1 MPKRLFMKA
10 FAAVPKNRFTKAFA
24 AVLLAASGALVFG
37 GCSHKE
43 VQEPERIDVYQELR
57 DVSKLQLARMT
68 VGKVGTIADPEFD
81 KAKGFME
88 KAEAVF
94 DKMKIGTRIGV
105 YSYDTY
111 LSAYIDLS
119 ELRPED
125 VRVDDQTMTAKVTLP
140 PIKVEYDGRD
150 IELREEHYRVSG
162 LRSQITPAER
172 ASLKEQMN
180 REVKREIA
188 SDKGFRDRV
197 RESGRQKGIS
207 YFENLLRN
215 WGYEPTVT
223 FRQ

>member
-1 MPKRLFMKA
+1 MPKNL
-10 FAAVPKNRFTKAFA
+10 FTKAFA
-24 AVLLAASGALVFG
+24 AMLLAASGTLAFG
-37 GCSHKE
+37 GCSDNKE
-43 VQEPERIDVYQELR
+43 TKEPEHIDVYQELR

-81 KAKGFME
+81 KAEGFMQ
-88 KAEAVF
+88 KAEALV

-119 ELRPED
+119 ELRPQD
-125 VRVDDQTMTAKVTLP
+125 VTVDDQAMTAHVTLP

-197 RESGRQKGIS
+197 RESARQKGIS

-223 FRQ
+223 FRE

>member
-1 MPKRLFMKA
+1 MPKNL
-10 FAAVPKNRFTKAFA
+10 FTKAFA
-24 AVLLAASGALVFG
+24 AMLLAASSTLAFG

-43 VQEPERIDVYQELR
+43 VKEPERIDVYQELR
-57 DVSKLQLARMT
+57 AVSTLQRARMT

-81 KAKGFME
+81 KAEGFMA
-88 KAEAVF
+88 KAEALV

-119 ELRPED
+119 ELRPEN
-125 VRVDDQTMTAKVTLP
+125 VKVDTQAMTARVTLP

-150 IELREEHYRVSG
+150 IELREEHDRVSG

-188 SDKGFRDRV
+188 SDQGFRDRV
-197 RESGRQKGIS
+197 RESARQKGIS